1 MAIIKDARERAAR
14 AHEKRHALLRFLRDE
29 LYTTPPVA
37 ALVMRCGERAAQQT
51 VTALERDGLVRRH
64 RFIFMPGLPPVV
76 LVAITE
82 HGQGMA
88 FDPDKGERPNERAFE
103 PGRYSLTYLHHTT
116 AMQRLRVVAEQS
128 GVIKK
133 WLPGEMLGAGR
144 KHEKR
149 PDAVLLTARGVRVAI
164 EVERSLKSQKRYA
177 AVLAGHLEAIQQKKW
192 SRALWVSPTND
203 FSKRVRAL
211 VLSTRRARISG
222 IDTMLSEAH
231 YSPLSFAE
239 YDNFLTMIKE
249 IDNDVEAQNPSQK

>member
-1 MAIIKDARERAAR
+1 MAIITNAHERAAR

-37 ALVMRCGERAAQQT
+37 ALVMRCGERAARQT
-51 VTALERDGLVRRH
+51 VAALERDGLVRRH
-64 RFIFMPGLPPVV
+64 SFVFMPGLPPVV
-76 LVAITE
+76 LVAVTE

-88 FDPDKGERPNERAFE
+88 FYPDKGEQPVERVFE

-116 AMQRLRVVAEQS
+116 AMQRLRVAAEQS

-149 PDAVLLTARGVRVAI
+149 PDAVLLTGGGVRVAI

-177 AVLAGHLEAIQQKKW
+177 AVLCGHLEAIQQKKW
-192 SRALWVSPTND
+192 SRALWVSPTDD
-203 FSKRVRAL
+203 FAKRVRAL

-222 IDTMLSEAH
+222 IDTMLDESH
-231 YSPLSFAE
+231 FLPLSFTA
-239 YDNFLTMIKE
+239 YDNFLTTIKE
-249 IDNDVEAQNPSQK
+249 IDDAAQAAQA